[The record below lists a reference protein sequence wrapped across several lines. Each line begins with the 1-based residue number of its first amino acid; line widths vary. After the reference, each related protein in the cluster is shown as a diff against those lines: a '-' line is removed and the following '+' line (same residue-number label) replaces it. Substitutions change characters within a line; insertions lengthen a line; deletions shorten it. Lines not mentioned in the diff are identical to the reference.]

1 MVSRC
6 QGNARKLSG
15 NGPKLSGNGPR
26 WSRNVPECQE
36 MVPKCQEMVHY
47 GQKCSGNVRRCQEIV
62 MKRSKMVRKWS
73 KIVKNGSGWSEMVQK
88 GSRWSKIPKW
98 SKMLEALNK
107 NTFCIHTAW
116 APKARKLA
124 AKKGKARPS
133 SQFLW
138 FNLFTVFSSF
148 LVVQIIPYGQVDRL
162 FQMDHGAI
170 SPSLMVLFSC
180 KEVKT
185 LFISWFNS
193 NVRHKG

>member
-1 MVSRC
+1 MV
-6 QGNARKLSG
+6 Q
-15 NGPKLSGNGPR
+15 
-26 WSRNVPECQE
+26 
-36 MVPKCQEMVHY
+36 KCQEMVHY

-148 LVVQIIPYGQVDRL
+148 LVVQNIPYGQVDRL

-170 SPSLMVLFSC
+170 SPSLMVLFFFCFLSSSD
-180 KEVKT
+180 T
-185 LFISWFNS
+185 TQLFNLCHSRIEKASTPHLPFRS
-193 NVRHKG
+193 DSILSLLL